1 MAIHH
6 QLKFDATA
14 RVRAKAPLSRWLWS
28 WPNTADFNFNY
39 YNLLDL
45 AQSSGIGSNPN
56 PGFRV
61 AVIGCGVAGLTA
73 ARELFRSGY
82 TRIDLYEATNRLGGR
97 TYSVPADGQ
106 ETCFELGA
114 MRLPFFN
121 TSPDDL
127 PGNNSVLAWYA
138 REYGIAFQPF
148 PDPGSPVANTG
159 IYLNDGY
166 GPVREPMPGQKPE
179 LLLWESKD
187 KPGLPPPTPELQ
199 AIYNRWNSFATM
211 FIDAVS
217 PVYGTDG
224 WTDLWQQIV
233 SNYWEI
239 NFRDFAYLPVLG
251 QYSPRDPGNF
261 GGLGLTQ
268 DQAQLLYT
276 IGVGDGSWG
285 AFYDISVLYIFRT
298 ILFGYGNQHQLI
310 LGAPGGGPQGGGQ
323 LTDSRGNTFAGP
335 VFLGV
340 QSFADCMFFRPVE
353 SSHVSGS
360 LYDAMQHGDVRLYT
374 STLVKSITKT
384 AQGIVIEADGLEN
397 TYDAVIMS
405 PTTWAMQI
413 NTRIND
419 FDVATE
425 WPFPVQ
431 TSFAMSH
438 WIRSCKVMYALRERY
453 WEVSRI
459 PQLLSTDNQLQGIYA
474 YAAGQ
479 SDPGVIL
486 VSYTWEDDANKF
498 LAQGFEPSLAAGL
511 LQLLDSILMRCT
523 NIGEPISPY
532 VDTGK
537 PPVIMQWSLMPSY
550 LACAKLY
557 HERSWDL
564 DYALLRYNQTFS
576 NRSGIYFAGEGFS
589 VEGGWTEPALRG
601 ALDAALHVINNSG
614 GTFVPGFDFGQ
625 DYPRYSEWSP
635 ARGSSDRLRAALMA
649 LAAAK

>member
-1 MAIHH
+1 MHK
-6 QLKFDATA
+6 QLKFDASIHA
-14 RVRAKAPLSRWLWS
+14 RAAAPQSPWLWS

-56 PGFRV
+56 PQFRV

-82 TRIDLYEATNRLGGR
+82 TKIDLYEATDRLGGR
-97 TYSVPADGQ
+97 TYSVPASGQ
-106 ETCFELGA
+106 QTCYELGA

-121 TSPDDL
+121 VSSDDL
-127 PGNNSVLAWYA
+127 PGENSVLAWYTK
-138 REYGIAFQPF
+138 EFGISYQPF

-166 GPVREPMPGQKPE
+166 GPVREPAPGQQPSM
-179 LLLWESKD
+179 LLWESATD
-187 KPGLPPPTPELQ
+187 PGVPPPTPQLQ
-199 AIYNRWNSFATM
+199 AIYDRWNAFATM
-211 FIDAVS
+211 FIGAVS
-217 PVYGTDG
+217 PVYGTSD
-224 WTDLWQQIV
+224 WTPLWQEIV

-239 NFRDFAYLPVLG
+239 NFRDFAYLPVID
-251 QYSPRDPGNF
+251 QYDPAQPGNF

-298 ILFGYGNQHQLI
+298 MLFGYGNQHQLI
-310 LGAPGGGPQGGGQ
+310 LGALQGGPEQGAQ
-323 LTDSRGNTFAGP
+323 LTDSRGNTFLGP
-335 VFLGV
+335 TYLGV
-340 QSFADCMFFRPVE
+340 QSFADCMFFQPVQ

-360 LYDAMQHGDVRLYT
+360 LYAAMQNGTVGLYT
-374 STLVKSITKT
+374 STLVSAITKT
-384 AQGIVIEADGLEN
+384 SEGIVITADGLEN

-405 PTTWAMQI
+405 PPTWAMQI
-413 NTRIND
+413 NTSIND
-419 FDVATE
+419 FDVAKE
-425 WPFPVQ
+425 WPFAVQ

-438 WIRSCKVMYALRERY
+438 WIRSCKVMYALKERY
-453 WEVSRI
+453 WNVSKI
-459 PQLLSTDNQLQGIYA
+459 PQLLSTDIQLQGVYS
-474 YAAGQ
+474 YAAGDT
-479 SDPGVIL
+479 DPGVIL

-498 LAQGFEPSLAAGL
+498 LAQGFDPSLATGL
-511 LQLLDSILMRCT
+511 LNLLDSILLRCT
-523 NIGEPISPY
+523 NIQEAISPY
-532 VDTGK
+532 VDTSQ
-537 PPVIMQWSLMPSY
+537 PPVIMQWSLMPTY

-576 NRSGIYFAGEGFS
+576 NASGIYFAGEGFS

-601 ALDAALHVINNSG
+601 ALDAALHVIKNSG
-614 GTFVPGFDFGQ
+614 GTFVSGFDFAQ
-625 DYPRYSEWSP
+625 DYPLYSYWSP
-635 ARGSSDRLRAALMA
+635 YRGSSDKLRQMLMA
-649 LAAAK
+649 MTK